1 MQVNT
6 AFALAFVN
14 ATVKAINQQG
24 DKAPWMAR
32 AVVDRVTHTQVGTK
46 AVPSI
51 TVHGSKGTMV
61 RK

>member
-1 MQVNT
+1 MNINT

-32 AVVDRVTHTQVGTK
+32 TVVDRVTHTKVGTK
-46 AVPSI
+46 EVPSVL
-51 TVHGSKGTMV
+51 VHGSKGTMV
-61 RK
+61 RR